1 MTQTTSG
8 CEPTVFIESVRKR
21 KIQHDEKFARVDGVD
36 ALGDS
41 WQHYNVFHY
50 GVKKWMLVTGKD
62 DVSQSPYAGSTVE
75 EIDWKKKV
83 EIQAAAQRWICHSI
97 SNTTNLPNDV
107 STEVVDELCMRAWET
122 GCKGI
127 TIYRI
132 GSRSGVIVK
141 NDDRGMPGEIV
152 ETHAPKRPEKLQC
165 DIHRVSVKGQSYLV
179 IVGLLNN
186 KPYEIFC
193 GFSEQIEVPK
203 RVKNGT
209 LFKNGKVEGV
219 STYNLHIPLGDD
231 DELVFKNI
239 VDLFDNPL
247 YGSIT
252 RTMSLAL
259 RHGVPVQYLAEQ
271 LRKDKHS
278 DITSFSSVIARV
290 LSKHYILDGT
300 KALIDKVCDQCGSTT
315 LTYQQGCV
323 QCVGCGASKCG

>member
-1 MTQTTSG
+1 LTG
-8 CEPTVFIESVRKR
+8 NDNI
-21 KIQHDEKFARVDGVD
+21 DE
-36 ALGDS
+36 
-41 WQHYNVFHY
+41 
-50 GVKKWMLVTGKD
+50 
-62 DVSQSPYAGSTVE
+62 SPYAGSTVE
-75 EIDWKKKV
+75 EIDWEKKID
-83 EIQAAAQRWICHSI
+83 IQATAQKWICHSI
-97 SNTTNLPNDV
+97 SNTMNLPTDV
-107 STEVVDELCMRAWET
+107 QEKTVSELCLRAWQT

-141 NDDRGMPGEIV
+141 ENDRNVAQEVI
-152 ETHAPKRPEKLQC
+152 ETHAPKRPDSLPC

-203 RVKNGT
+203 RVKSGT

-231 DELVFKNI
+231 DELIFKNI

-290 LSKHYILDGT
+290 LSKHYIVDGT
-300 KALIDKVCDQCGSTT
+300 KALIDKACEQCGSTT
-315 LTYQQGCV
+315 LAYQQGCV
-323 QCVGCGASKCG
+323 QCVSCGASKCG